1 MLPQLP
7 ALGLEQVQVL
17 HVSWAQA
24 PEQAQMT
31 AHELGLGLVL
41 EQLCL
46 TVQQAPGS
54 LHALPAQVQVQRAS
68 LGPRLLQA
76 LMQVPGGY
84 LSV

>member
-7 ALGLEQVQVL
+7 ALGLEQVQTL
-17 HVSWAQA
+17 PGWAQA
-24 PEQAQMT
+24 PEQEQMT

-41 EQLCL
+41 EQLCA

-76 LMQVPGGY
+76 LMQVPGRY